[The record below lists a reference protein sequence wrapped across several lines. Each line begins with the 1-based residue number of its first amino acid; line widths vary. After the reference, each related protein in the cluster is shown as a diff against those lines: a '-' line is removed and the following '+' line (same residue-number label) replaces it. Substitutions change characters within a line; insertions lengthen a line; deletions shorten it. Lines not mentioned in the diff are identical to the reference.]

1 MMKQWN
7 FLVVSEI
14 FRLFK
19 GGDHCLF
26 FFLGGENIS
35 KIGVRAKFGEY
46 VLSGFGNNFLKV
58 LVSWKWYWLQR
69 RSSQSIRA
77 F

>member
-14 FRLFK
+14 FHLFK

-26 FFLGGENIS
+26 FPGGENIA
-35 KIGVRAKFGEY
+35 KIAVCAKFSEY
-46 VLSGFGNNFLKV
+46 VLSGFGNYF
-58 LVSWKWYWLQR
+58 
-69 RSSQSIRA
+69 
-77 F
+77 